1 MVKII
6 KSQSAVSKTRLIIS
20 KAKFSQYL
28 NKRIEE
34 GRILFDKNVSLERQP
49 QDSYYGYSVRN
60 VMSPVRF
67 SDEQEAFMS
76 EFQKWTDYNSELL
89 KQSFDIADNEYQAK
103 YVHSGQS
110 LVISA
115 NDDIIRLTKEE
126 LRDKID
132 YLDSL
137 LAKVELLPCA
147 VIEFREKQ
155 EELKKKQPLLFIS
168 HSSAN
173 EEIASALVTMLR
185 TLGFNK
191 SNLFCSSVP
200 GYDIAEG
207 EDIYETLAS
216 KFTDYNIYVIL
227 LLSDS
232 YYKSVACLNEMG
244 ATWVLKA
251 KYSTL
256 VCSGF
261 KIPEIKGAV
270 NPSKMAVVLD
280 DAKRV
285 NGKLN
290 QLKDHLIE
298 FFNLP
303 EIEDDTIWENDR
315 NTFLKSI
322 KQYIEV

>member
-1 MVKII
+1 MAKKII
-6 KSQSAVSKTRLIIS
+6 SQVAAPKARLIIS
-20 KAKFSQYL
+20 RAEFSQCL
-28 NKRIEE
+28 NDRIAE
-34 GRILFDKNVSLERQP
+34 GHILLEKNVPLQRQP
-49 QDSYYGYSVRN
+49 QDGYCGCSVRN
-60 VMSPVRF
+60 TVSPARF
-67 SDEQEAFMS
+67 TDEKEAFMS
-76 EFQKWTDYNSELL
+76 EFKKWTDYNSEML
-89 KQSFDIADNEYQAK
+89 KQYFDIPNNEYQTK
-103 YVHSGQS
+103 YVKCGQA
-110 LVISA
+110 LVFHA
-115 NDDIIRLTKEE
+115 NEDIIELYKEE
-126 LRDKID
+126 LRDKIN

-137 LAKVELLPCA
+137 NDKVELLPCSLEDP
-147 VIEFREKQ
+147 IEEP
-155 EELKKKQPLLFIS
+155 KKEKQPLLFIS
-168 HSSAN
+168 HSSYDEN
-173 EEIASALVTMLR
+173 IASALVTLMR

-207 EDIYETLAS
+207 EDIYETLFS

-227 LLSDS
+227 LLSDN

-256 VCSGF
+256 VCPGF
-261 KIPEIKGAV
+261 TIPEIKGAV

-298 FFNLP
+298 FFYLP
-303 EIEDDTIWENDR
+303 EIEDDAIWENDR
-315 NTFLKSI
+315 NEFLKSMG
-322 KQYIEV
+322 EG